1 MARIAMVVGDI
12 ARQRADAIVTAANT
26 GLRGGGGVDGAIH
39 AAAGP
44 SLLRQCRALGGCETG
59 DAKVTSAGGLD
70 ADWVIH
76 AVGPVWQ
83 GGGEGEDALLVRCYT
98 RALDLAIA
106 RGCASIAFPAISCG
120 IFGFPVQRA
129 AALALGALRAAED
142 SPLIEEIRLVLYDR
156 PTYRIFMGALQASD
170 ARRRGPQ
177 R

>member
-1 MARIAMVVGDI
+1 MARIALLVGDI

-44 SLLRQCRALGGCETG
+44 SLLQECRALGGCETG
-59 DAKVTSAGGLD
+59 DAKVTSAGRLD

-83 GGGEGEDALLVRCYT
+83 GGEAGEDTLLVRCYT
-98 RALDLAIA
+98 RALDLAISC
-106 RGCASIAFPAISCG
+106 GCASIAFPAISCG
-120 IFGFPVQRA
+120 IYGFPVQRA
-129 AALALGALRAAED
+129 AEG

-156 PTYRIFMGALQASD
+156 PTHRIFLSALQSSKAQGH
-170 ARRRGPQ
+170 GPQ